1 MKSLKTALFAIAS
14 AGIINTSAMAQS
26 ATFETED
33 NTAED
38 DSGFFIALGVSRI
51 QVDASAEFNDAKLDF
66 DDSDN
71 AYNFRAGYMF
81 TNWIGVEA
89 AYYDFGEFEDSL
101 EDAAEDLG
109 VSNADIDLDL
119 KGYGISLIGNIP
131 LPYFDLYLKGG
142 VVELDGEATASAFG
156 LSISEERDSTEPFA
170 AVGAEFDLGTVNL
183 FAEYSRILDNDDV
196 EVDFATVGI
205 KLEL

>member
-1 MKSLKTALFAIAS
+1 MKSLNKFLAAAYLAALIPSISS
-14 AGIINTSAMAQS
+14 AQNLALQ
-26 ATFETED
+26 D

-51 QVDASAEFNDAKLDF
+51 KVDASAEFNDARLDF

-81 TNWIGVEA
+81 TNWFGVEA

-101 EDAAEDLG
+101 EDAVADLG
-109 VSNADIDLDL
+109 VPNADVDLDL
-119 KGYGISLIGNIP
+119 KGYGLSLIGNLP
-131 LPYFDLYLKGG
+131 LKYVDLYLKGG
-142 VVELDGEATASAFG
+142 AIRLEGEATASAFG
-156 LSISEERDSTEPFA
+156 LSISDERDSTEPFA
-170 AVGAEFDLGTVNL
+170 ALGAELDFGTVNF

-196 EVDFATVGI
+196 EVDFATAGV
-205 KLEL
+205 KLEF

>member
-1 MKSLKTALFAIAS
+1 MKSLMNTFIVIATAGLIS
-14 AGIINTSAMAQS
+14 TSVLAQS
-26 ATFETED
+26 SKFELQD

-51 QVDASAEFNDAKLDF
+51 QVDASADFNNAKLDF

-71 AYNFRAGYMF
+71 AYNFRAGLMF
-81 TNWIGVEA
+81 SNWLGVEA

-101 EDAAEDLG
+101 EEAARDLG
-109 VSNADIDLDL
+109 IPNADVDLDL
-119 KGYGISLIGNIP
+119 KGYGISLVGNLP
-131 LPYFDLYLKGG
+131 LPYIDLYLKGG
-142 VVELDGEATASAFG
+142 VVKLDGEATASAFG

-170 AVGAEFDLGTVNL
+170 AVGAELDFGMVNI

-196 EVDFATVGI
+196 EVDFATAGI
-205 KLEL
+205 KLEF

>member
-1 MKSLKTALFAIAS
+1 MKLVSPTLLAIAAAALIS
-14 AGIINTSAMAQS
+14 TSAIAQN
-26 ATFETED
+26 TFELQD

-51 QVDASAEFNDAKLDF
+51 KADASQEFNNARLNF

-71 AYNFRAGYMF
+71 AYNFRAGVMF
-81 TNWIGVEA
+81 TNWIGLEA

-101 EDAAEDLG
+101 QEAVADLG
-109 VSNADIDLDL
+109 VPNVDVDLDL
-119 KGYGISLIGNIP
+119 KAYGLSLIGNIP
-131 LPYFDLYLKGG
+131 LPYVDLYLKGG
-142 VVELDGEATASAFG
+142 AVRLDGEATASAFG

-170 AVGAEFDLGTVNL
+170 AVGAELDFGMVNI

-196 EVDFATVGI
+196 EVDFATAGV
-205 KLEL
+205 KLEF